1 MLRATAAGSGL
12 FGGHAW
18 ASKLLAR
25 LGRVVDPRE
34 SSRWATIVLAALVL
48 VPPFVLA
55 ALSGA
60 AWGRAVDIPF
70 LHDVDALAR
79 LLIVVPLL
87 VLTSRSIGAVLGA
100 AIRYLEETSLV
111 PDSENAT
118 YEDARRDLEGRVRS
132 RPMMGV
138 ILILAILV
146 SWIVF
151 RESLEVGLVT
161 DRSNWIMARRDAGLT
176 IAGWWYVL
184 ISRPVVSFLML
195 LWAWRYLC
203 WCLFLLRL
211 ASIDLRILPAHPD
224 QTGGLLPVARAHIE
238 FVLVG
243 FAVNTALSGTIAN
256 EILYGSMTT
265 AEARSLIASFTIL
278 SVLMLAVPLT
288 VFVPGLLRAKRGGI
302 IEYGHLGHD
311 LTREFDARWRNR
323 GNRLLDSTDP
333 SAMADFGSDYDV
345 VRQLRSFPLG
355 LHQLMAITLLLALP
369 FAPLGLTQISLTD
382 LLEKLI
388 GMAF

>member
-1 MLRATAAGSGL
+1 MHAKPAGSGL
-12 FGGHAW
+12 FGAHPW

-34 SSRWATIVLAALVL
+34 STRWAASVLVFLVL

-60 AWGRAVDIPF
+60 AWGNSVDIPF
-70 LHDVDALAR
+70 VRDVDALAR
-79 LLIVVPLL
+79 LLVVVPLL
-87 VLTSRSIGAVLGA
+87 VLASHSIGVGLGMA
-100 AIRYLEETSLV
+100 MRYLEETSLV

-118 YEDARRDLEGRVRS
+118 YEDARRDLERRVKS
-132 RPMMGV
+132 RPMMAF
-138 ILILAILV
+138 ILILAILMA
-146 SWIVF
+146 WFVF
-151 RESLEVGLVT
+151 RDSLEVGLVA
-161 DRSNWIMARRDAGLT
+161 DRSDWIVSPGDGGLT
-176 IAGWWYVL
+176 LAGWWYVL

-203 WCLFLLRL
+203 WCVFLLRL
-211 ASIDLRILPAHPD
+211 AAIELRILPAHPD
-224 QTGGLLPVARAHIE
+224 RTGGLLPLAKAHIK
-238 FVLVG
+238 FLPIG
-243 FAVNTALSGTIAN
+243 FALNTALSGTIAN
-256 EILYGSMTT
+256 ELLYGSMTA
-265 AEARSLIASFTIL
+265 AEARPLIAFFTVVT
-278 SVLMLAVPLT
+278 VLMLSFPLV
-288 VFVPGLLRAKRGGI
+288 VFVPGLLKAKYEGI

-311 LTREFDARWRNR
+311 ITSAFDARWRD
-323 GNRLLDSTDP
+323 GGDKLLDTTDT
-333 SAMADFGSDYDV
+333 SATADFGADYDL